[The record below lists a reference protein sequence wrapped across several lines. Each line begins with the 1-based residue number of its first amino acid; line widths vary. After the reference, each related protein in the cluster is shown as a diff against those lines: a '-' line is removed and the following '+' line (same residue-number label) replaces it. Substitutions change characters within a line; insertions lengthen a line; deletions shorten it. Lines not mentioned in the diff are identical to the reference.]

1 MLAVSDLVVN
11 YGEVQAVDG
20 ISIKVKAGELVSITG
35 ANGAGKSSMLNAIAG
50 IRTAASGKIIFAGED
65 ITGLRAHQIVEKGIV
80 QVPEGR
86 QLFATL
92 TVRENLLAGGYANSR
107 FLLDQVIP
115 DSIVQRF
122 PVLGERLDSLGS
134 SLSGGQAQML
144 ALARGLMNRPD
155 LLLLDEPTLGL
166 APIAVKEVFDL
177 ILQLRDQGLTILV
190 VEQNVRQVLEISD
203 YAYVVEGGRIVMEGK
218 GGELLN
224 NSSLVESYLGV
235 ANEPAIARST

>member
-1 MLAVSDLVVN
+1 MLVISNLVVN

-20 ISIKVKAGELVSITG
+20 ISIKVKEGELVSITG
-35 ANGAGKSSMLNAIAG
+35 SNGAGKSSMLNAIAG
-50 IRTAASGKIIFAGED
+50 ILAAASGKIVFAGED
-65 ITGLRAHQIVEKGIV
+65 ITGLRAHQIVKKGIV

-92 TVRENLLAGGYANSR
+92 TVRENLLAGRYSNSG

-115 DSIVQRF
+115 ESLAQRF

-144 ALARGLMNRPD
+144 ALARGLMNRPK

-166 APIAVKEVFDL
+166 APIAVKEILDL
-177 ILQLRDQGLTILV
+177 LAELRDQGLTILV
-190 VEQNVRQVLEISD
+190 VEQNVRQALAISD
-203 YAYVVEGGRIVMEGK
+203 YAYVLESAKIVMEGK

-224 NSSLVESYLGV
+224 NSSLVESYLGT
-235 ANEPAIARST
+235 ARGI

>member
-11 YGEVQAVDG
+11 YGEVQAVDS
-20 ISIKVKAGELVSITG
+20 ISIKVKAGEVVSIIGT
-35 ANGAGKSSMLNAIAG
+35 NGAGKSSILNAIAG
-50 IRTAASGKIIFAGED
+50 IRTAASGKIVFAGED
-65 ITGLRAHQIVEKGIV
+65 ITGLRAHQIVKKGIV

-86 QLFATL
+86 QLFPTL
-92 TVRENLLAGGYANSR
+92 TVRENLLAGGYANSG

-115 DSIVQRF
+115 ESLVQRF

-144 ALARGLMNRPD
+144 ALARGLMNRPK

-166 APIAVKEVFDL
+166 APIAVKEIFDL
-177 ILQLRDQGLTILV
+177 LAELRNQGLTILV
-190 VEQNVRQVLEISD
+190 IEQNVRQALAISD
-203 YAYVVEGGRIVMEGK
+203 YAYVLESAKIVMEGR
-218 GGELLN
+218 GSELLN

>member
-1 MLAVSDLVVN
+1 MLVVSNLAVN
-11 YGEVQAVDG
+11 YGKVQAVDS
-20 ISIKVKAGELVSITG
+20 ISIKVKAGEVVSIIGT
-35 ANGAGKSSMLNAIAG
+35 NGAGKSSILNAIAG
-50 IRTAASGKIIFAGED
+50 IRTAASGKIVFAGED
-65 ITGLRAHQIVEKGIV
+65 ITGLRAHQIVKKGIV

-86 QLFATL
+86 QLFPTL
-92 TVRENLLAGGYANSR
+92 TVRENLLAGGYANSG

-115 DSIVQRF
+115 ESLVQRF

-144 ALARGLMNRPD
+144 ALARGLMNHPD

-177 ILQLRDQGLTILV
+177 IAQLRDQGLTILV

-203 YAYVVEGGRIVMEGK
+203 YAYVLESAKIVMEGK

-224 NSSLVESYLGV
+224 DSGLVESYLGAV
-235 ANEPAIARST
+235 

>member
-1 MLAVSDLVVN
+1 MLVISNLVVN

-20 ISIKVKAGELVSITG
+20 ISIKVKEGELVSITG
-35 ANGAGKSSMLNAIAG
+35 SNGAGKSSMLNAIAG
-50 IRTAASGKIIFAGED
+50 ILAAASGKIVFAGED
-65 ITGLRAHQIVEKGIV
+65 ITGLRAHQIVKKGIV

-92 TVRENLLAGGYANSR
+92 TVRENLLAGRYSNSG

-115 DSIVQRF
+115 ESLAQRF

-144 ALARGLMNRPD
+144 ALARGLMNRPK

-166 APIAVKEVFDL
+166 APIAVKEILDL
-177 ILQLRDQGLTILV
+177 LAELRDQGLTILV
-190 VEQNVRQVLEISD
+190 VEQNVRQALAISD
-203 YAYVVEGGRIVMEGK
+203 YAYVLESAKIVMEGK
-218 GGELLN
+218 GSELLN
-224 NSSLVESYLGV
+224 NSSLVESYLGT
-235 ANEPAIARST
+235 ARGI

>member
-50 IRTAASGKIIFAGED
+50 ILAVASGKIVFAGED

-92 TVRENLLAGGYANSR
+92 TVRENLLAGRYADSR

-115 DSIVQRF
+115 ESIVQRF

-224 NSSLVESYLGV
+224 NSGLVESYLGAV
-235 ANEPAIARST
+235 

>member
-1 MLAVSDLVVN
+1 MLVVSNLAVN
-11 YGEVQAVDG
+11 YGKVQAVDS
-20 ISIKVKAGELVSITG
+20 ISIKVKAGEVVSIIGT
-35 ANGAGKSSMLNAIAG
+35 NGAGKSSILNAIAG
-50 IRTAASGKIIFAGED
+50 IRTAASGKIVFAGED
-65 ITGLRAHQIVEKGIV
+65 ITGLRAHQIVKKGIV

-86 QLFATL
+86 QLFLTL
-92 TVRENLLAGGYANSR
+92 TVRENLLAGGYANSG

-115 DSIVQRF
+115 ESLVQRF

-144 ALARGLMNRPD
+144 ALARGLMNHPD

-177 ILQLRDQGLTILV
+177 IAQLRDQGLTILV

-203 YAYVVEGGRIVMEGK
+203 YAYVLESAKIVMEGK

-224 NSSLVESYLGV
+224 DSGLVESYLGAV
-235 ANEPAIARST
+235 

>member
-1 MLAVSDLVVN
+1 MLAVSNLTVN
-11 YGEVQAVDG
+11 YGEVQAVDS

-50 IRTAASGKIIFAGED
+50 IRVAASGKIVFAGED
-65 ITGLRAHQIVEKGIV
+65 ITGLPAHQIVKKGIV

-92 TVRENLLAGGYANSR
+92 TVRENLLAGRYSNSG
-107 FLLDQVIP
+107 FLLDNVIP
-115 DSIVQRF
+115 ESLMQRF
-122 PVLGERLDSLGS
+122 PVLSERLDSLGS
-134 SLSGGQAQML
+134 SLSGGQAQIL
-144 ALARGLMNRPD
+144 ALARGLMNHPE

-177 ILQLRDQGLTILV
+177 IAELRDQGLAILV
-190 VEQNVRQVLEISD
+190 VEQNVRQALAISN
-203 YAYVVEGGRIVMEGK
+203 YAYVLESGRIVMEGE

-224 NSSLVESYLGV
+224 NSRLVESYLGV
-235 ANEPAIARST
+235 AGSI

>member
-50 IRTAASGKIIFAGED
+50 IRKAASGKIVFAGED

-92 TVRENLLAGGYANSR
+92 TVRENLLAGRYADSR

-115 DSIVQRF
+115 ESIVQRF

-177 ILQLRDQGLTILV
+177 ISQLRDQGLTILV

-203 YAYVVEGGRIVMEGK
+203 YAYVVESGRIVMEGK

>member
-1 MLAVSDLVVN
+1 MLVVSNLAVN
-11 YGEVQAVDG
+11 YGKVQAVDS
-20 ISIKVKAGELVSITG
+20 ISIKVKAGEVVSIIGT
-35 ANGAGKSSMLNAIAG
+35 NGAGKSSILNAIAG
-50 IRTAASGKIIFAGED
+50 IRTAASGKIVFAGED
-65 ITGLRAHQIVEKGIV
+65 ITGLRAHQIVKKGIV

-92 TVRENLLAGGYANSR
+92 TVRENLLAGGYANSG

-115 DSIVQRF
+115 ESLVQRF

-144 ALARGLMNRPD
+144 ALARGLMNRPK

-166 APIAVKEVFDL
+166 APIAVKEIFDL
-177 ILQLRDQGLTILV
+177 LAELRNQGLTILV
-190 VEQNVRQVLEISD
+190 IEQNVRQALAISD
-203 YAYVVEGGRIVMEGK
+203 YAYVLESAKIVMEGR
-218 GGELLN
+218 GSELLN

>member
-1 MLAVSDLVVN
+1 MLAVSNLTVN
-11 YGEVQAVDG
+11 YGEVQAVDS

-50 IRTAASGKIIFAGED
+50 IRVAASGKIVFAGED
-65 ITGLRAHQIVEKGIV
+65 ITGLPAHQIVRKGIV

-92 TVRENLLAGGYANSR
+92 TVRENLLAGRYSNSG
-107 FLLDQVIP
+107 FLLDNVIP
-115 DSIVQRF
+115 ESLIQRF

-144 ALARGLMNRPD
+144 ALARGLMNHPE

-177 ILQLRDQGLTILV
+177 IAELRDQGLTILV
-190 VEQNVRQVLEISD
+190 VEQNVRQALAISN
-203 YAYVVEGGRIVMEGK
+203 YAYVLESGRVVMEGK

-224 NSSLVESYLGV
+224 NSRLVESYLGV
-235 ANEPAIARST
+235 AGSI

>member
-1 MLAVSDLVVN
+1 MLVVSNLAVN
-11 YGEVQAVDG
+11 YGKVQAVDS
-20 ISIKVKAGELVSITG
+20 ISIKVKAGEVVSIIGT
-35 ANGAGKSSMLNAIAG
+35 NGAGKSSILNAIAG
-50 IRTAASGKIIFAGED
+50 IRTAASGKIVFAGED
-65 ITGLRAHQIVEKGIV
+65 ITGLRAHQIVKKGIV

-92 TVRENLLAGGYANSR
+92 TVRENLLAGGYANSG

-115 DSIVQRF
+115 ESLVQRF

-144 ALARGLMNRPD
+144 ALARGLMNHPD

-177 ILQLRDQGLTILV
+177 IAQLRDQGLTILV

-203 YAYVVEGGRIVMEGK
+203 YAYVLESGRIVMEGR
-218 GGELLN
+218 GSELLN
-224 NSSLVESYLGV
+224 NSTLVESYLGLV
-235 ANEPAIARST
+235 

>member
-1 MLAVSDLVVN
+1 MLAVSNLTVN
-11 YGEVQAVDG
+11 YGEVQAVDS

-50 IRTAASGKIIFAGED
+50 IRVAASGKIVFAGED
-65 ITGLRAHQIVEKGIV
+65 ITGLPAHQIVRKGIV

-92 TVRENLLAGGYANSR
+92 TVRENLLAGRYSNSG
-107 FLLDQVIP
+107 FLLDNVIP
-115 DSIVQRF
+115 ESLIQRF

-144 ALARGLMNRPD
+144 ALARGLMNHPE

-166 APIAVKEVFDL
+166 APIAVKEVFGL
-177 ILQLRDQGLTILV
+177 IAELRDQGLTILV
-190 VEQNVRQVLEISD
+190 VEQNVRQALAISN
-203 YAYVVEGGRIVMEGK
+203 YAYVLESGRVVMEGK

-224 NSSLVESYLGV
+224 NSRLVESYLGV
-235 ANEPAIARST
+235 AGSI

>member
-115 DSIVQRF
+115 ESIVQRF

-177 ILQLRDQGLTILV
+177 ISQLRDQGLTILV

-203 YAYVVEGGRIVMEGK
+203 YAYVVESGRIVMEGK

>member
-50 IRTAASGKIIFAGED
+50 ILAVASGKIVFAGED

-115 DSIVQRF
+115 ESIVQRF

-190 VEQNVRQVLEISD
+190 VEQNVRQALAISD
-203 YAYVVEGGRIVMEGK
+203 YAYVLESGRIVMEGK

-224 NSSLVESYLGV
+224 NSGLVESYLGAV
-235 ANEPAIARST
+235 